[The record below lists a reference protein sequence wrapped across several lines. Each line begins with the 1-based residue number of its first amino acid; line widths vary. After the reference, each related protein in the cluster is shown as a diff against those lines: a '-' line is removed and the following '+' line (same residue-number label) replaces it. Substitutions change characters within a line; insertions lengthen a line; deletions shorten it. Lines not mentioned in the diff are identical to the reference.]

1 MLDEDEKVVGINTID
16 SVSTNTYN
24 GPGITDDTTLS
35 RPVTWCAQNDL
46 IINGQ
51 EVGKDRVDYE
61 PQIYPTSYLIQ
72 PVGFG
77 STRAM

>member
-1 MLDEDEKVVGINTID
+1 MLFNINTID

-24 GPGITDDTTLS
+24 GPGITNDTTLS
-35 RPVTWCAQNDL
+35 RPVTWCKQQTDL

-51 EVGKDRVDYE
+51 EVASDNPPIDRPDYE

-72 PVGFG
+72 PVGLG
-77 STRAM
+77 ST